1 MDVDTAFKQY
11 RKGINKGLLK
21 ILSKMGIST
30 IASYRGALL
39 FEAIGLSTEVIDLCF
54 PGLVSRLEGATFED
68 IEVDQ
73 TALKKLPG
81 NCASLSNPAAC

>member
-1 MDVDTAFKQY
+1 MHC
-11 RKGINKGLLK
+11 
-21 ILSKMGIST
+21 
-30 IASYRGALL
+30 L

-73 TALKKLPG
+73 TALKKLAWKLRKPIEPG
-81 NCASLSNPAAC
+81 GLLKYVHGQEYHAYNPDVVQTSAQCSSEQ